1 MPDLKNATEWQRSF
15 LSEVERALATR
26 AQHTGPNDDHYKF
39 TKSGIYGYVKLFSI
53 KARTNPSG
61 GVKVIV
67 QELPWSLARTDPRP
81 HATAFPPREHTAPA
95 PRPASSLATRQ
106 RRGLRRHSR
115 RQRDPLVIP
124 PDLATICSRS
134 DLNVT
139 QGKTNARPKER
150 H

>member
-26 AQHTGPNDDHYKF
+26 AQHAGPNDDHYKF

-67 QELPWSLARTDPRP
+67 QELPWSLARTDLAQGNDWYGKPSRHRVFEAGDP
-81 HATAFPPREHTAPA
+81 QAAAI
-95 PRPASSLATRQ
+95 SSTILSAA
-106 RRGLRRHSR
+106 
-115 RQRDPLVIP
+115 RD
-124 PDLATICSRS
+124 A
-134 DLNVT
+134 NH
-139 QGKTNARPKER
+139 QA
-150 H
+150 